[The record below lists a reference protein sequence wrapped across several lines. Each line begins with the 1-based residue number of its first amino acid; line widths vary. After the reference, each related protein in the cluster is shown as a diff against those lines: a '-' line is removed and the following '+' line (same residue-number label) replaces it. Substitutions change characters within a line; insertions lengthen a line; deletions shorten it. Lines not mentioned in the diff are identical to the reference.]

1 MIPFPEYRSAA
12 QIATATGYFD
22 LLDPRPED
30 VNLHDIAGALSWIL
44 RFTGHG
50 DASVSVARHSVTCY
64 REACRRGLPLDVRR
78 LALMHDAHE
87 AYIGDVSS
95 PLKSLLPD
103 YRRLEAKIWAVVA
116 ARFNLSVVL
125 PREVKEIDA
134 LALISEA
141 SVVFPRH
148 ARWPGWPEP
157 GADMAEVTYD
167 PAQDCAA
174 FLAAASAVGL
184 V

>member
-1 MIPFPEYRSAA
+1 MIPFPEHRGYA

-22 LLDPRPED
+22 LFDPRPED
-30 VNLHDIAGALSWIL
+30 VNLHDIAVALSWIL

-50 DASVSVARHSVTCY
+50 DASISVARHSVTCY

-78 LALMHDAHE
+78 LAL
-87 AYIGDVSS
+87 
-95 PLKSLLPD
+95 
-103 YRRLEAKIWAVVA
+103 
-116 ARFNLSVVL
+116 
-125 PREVKEIDA
+125 
-134 LALISEA
+134 ISEA

-148 ARWPGWPEP
+148 ARWRGFPEP
-157 GADMAEVTYD
+157 RADMANVTCD